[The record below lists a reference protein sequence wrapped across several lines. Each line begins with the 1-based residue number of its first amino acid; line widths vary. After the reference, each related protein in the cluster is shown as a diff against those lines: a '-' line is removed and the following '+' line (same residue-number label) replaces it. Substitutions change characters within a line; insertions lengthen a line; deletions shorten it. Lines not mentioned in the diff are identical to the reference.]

1 MTKRISK
8 RTLRKKTSR
17 RMSLTKRTS
26 KRKKVS
32 RKTSLRKKTLRR
44 MSLTKRILKKTSRN
58 TLLTAVPLRLKSLLR
73 RRYRSALRK
82 QKEAFLLTRAL

>member
-1 MTKRISK
+1 M
-8 RTLRKKTSR
+8 
-17 RMSLTKRTS
+17 TKRTS